1 MLAAL
6 VGIAILLV
14 STDGAADGASHS
26 HKQAPYLA
34 LGDSVTFGFEESEVR
49 PPPDYEDAASFHAYP
64 EFVGD
69 ALHLRTRNAACPGET
84 TSSFIDPNAPSN
96 GCENVYPNSSGGY
109 RTAFPLH
116 VSYEGSQLSFAV
128 KFLKSHPRTTLV
140 TLMIGANDLF
150 LCQRTTN
157 DRCASERQATLATVT
172 GNVHRI
178 LATIR
183 KKAKYDGR
191 IVLISYYSLAY
202 TNQTVNDTVQ
212 GLNAAID
219 AGAKG
224 LRITRAAGFGE
235 FAGGSDHSGGS
246 ACAAGLLTQLDTGG
260 CGVHPSYAGQS
271 LLALAVERA
280 L

>member
-109 RTAFPLH
+109 RTAFPCT
-116 VSYEGSQLSFAV
+116 SAT
-128 KFLKSHPRTTLV
+128 R
-140 TLMIGANDLF
+140 GAS
-150 LCQRTTN
+150 CRS
-157 DRCASERQATLATVT
+157 RS
-172 GNVHRI
+172 
-178 LATIR
+178 
-183 KKAKYDGR
+183 
-191 IVLISYYSLAY
+191 SS
-202 TNQTVNDTVQ
+202 
-212 GLNAAID
+212 
-219 AGAKG
+219 
-224 LRITRAAGFGE
+224 
-235 FAGGSDHSGGS
+235 
-246 ACAAGLLTQLDTGG
+246 
-260 CGVHPSYAGQS
+260 
-271 LLALAVERA
+271 
-280 L
+280 